1 MTYSYT
7 YTYYYIL
14 TLKNNDASTKGSQ
27 GSAVSNGT
35 KSHIQDLIDQRAA
48 DNLAKLEVG

>member
-1 MTYSYT
+1 MTYST
-7 YTYYYIL
+7 HIHIYIIED
-14 TLKNNDASTKGSQ
+14 DASTKGSQ
-27 GSAVSNGT
+27 GSAKNGS